1 MTEFFKR
8 VATIAVLVF
17 ILALLFLYGS
27 NTSLV
32 VSIYLVTL
40 LSFHEW
46 LRISSKSKYYIFP
59 FFILIPLPFISA
71 VIIIIINFE
80 SANKIMHIQISKYP
94 LLNQTTTFS

>member
-8 VATIAVLVF
+8 VATIAALVF

-46 LRISSKSKYYIFP
+46 LRISSKSGLSLAKLKLLSISP
-59 FFILIPLPFISA
+59 SQQSKIKIL
-71 VIIIIINFE
+71 V
-80 SANKIMHIQISKYP
+80 MTRTHG
-94 LLNQTTTFS
+94 